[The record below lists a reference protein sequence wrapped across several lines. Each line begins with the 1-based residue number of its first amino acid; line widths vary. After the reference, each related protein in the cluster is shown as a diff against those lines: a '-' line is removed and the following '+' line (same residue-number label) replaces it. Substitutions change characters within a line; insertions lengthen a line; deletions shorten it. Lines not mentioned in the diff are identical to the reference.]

1 MDGWMEFGKDE
12 KMIKSWPVAGQTDNG
27 RFVLSIDCD
36 SRTLL
41 KTDGRT
47 TADRR
52 RPPTHIWPLMR
63 ASEVT
68 KSGVYLFPPII
79 CLRRRMKRQVVY
91 CTMHKFN
98 DNTRKREV
106 EAEIEKTHSGATGLR
121 YIAAVVKET
130 PAWMSPR
137 LREGYTACVRR
148 NKVRVMTGNKRTD

>member
-27 RFVLSIDCD
+27 RFVLSTDCD

-106 EAEIEKTHSGATGLR
+106 EAEIEKTHTIYSCCGKR
-121 YIAAVVKET
+121 NS
-130 PAWMSPR
+130 WMSPR